1 MKQFILTVLCVAC
14 MGFVGCSRGVPE
26 DNSISDNND
35 IVTVIDCSECRKELN
50 KIDQNYNSAAGF
62 KVKRDSFNHITIE

>member
-35 IVTVIDCSECRKELN
+35 FVNLLILVKMPIVSE
-50 KIDQNYNSAAGF
+50 D
-62 KVKRDSFNHITIE
+62 